1 MKLRW
6 PMQQFQVIMYTN
18 SLWTILSIISIVQR
32 HILILHFVYW
42 IILKKTILNL
52 LDPSST
58 TSLVGKVIVCSLGE
72 MSARGGLFT
81 RGAKQVHMNN
91 KNKKENQSTFQ
102 PCVKKTIQSR
112 EKYEEY
118 PVTFQHRTNWQKCG
132 EMTMTKLWLVLNY
145 YLIGWQ
151 GHDSKLVIE
160 GSKVHCNPG
169 LLPIL
174 NLLTFRVTSI

>member
-18 SLWTILSIISIVQR
+18 SLWTILSIISIVQCN
-32 HILILHFVYW
+32 ILTLHFVYW

-81 RGAKQVHMNN
+81 RGAKQVYIQNEQERESEHISNLCQ
-91 KNKKENQSTFQ
+91 KDHSKQRKIWRVSSDISTQ
-102 PCVKKTIQSR
+102 D
-112 EKYEEY
+112 
-118 PVTFQHRTNWQKCG
+118 
-132 EMTMTKLWLVLNY
+132 KLAEVWGNDHDQVVIGFKLLSDWLTRA
-145 YLIGWQ
+145 W
-151 GHDSKLVIE
+151 
-160 GSKVHCNPG
+160 
-169 LLPIL
+169 
-174 NLLTFRVTSI
+174 F

>member
-1 MKLRW
+1 
-6 PMQQFQVIMYTN
+6 MQQFQVIMYTN

-81 RGAKQVHMNN
+81 RGAN
-91 KNKKENQSTFQ
+91 KYMHKMNKKENQSIFQ
-102 PCVKKTIQSR
+102 PCVKKTIHSR
-112 EKYEEY
+112 E
-118 PVTFQHRTNWQKCG
+118 N
-132 EMTMTKLWLVLNY
+132 
-145 YLIGWQ
+145 
-151 GHDSKLVIE
+151 
-160 GSKVHCNPG
+160 
-169 LLPIL
+169 
-174 NLLTFRVTSI
+174 

>member
-1 MKLRW
+1 MDNFINYVHCAM
-6 PMQQFQVIMYTN
+6 PYINFT
-18 SLWTILSIISIVQR
+18 
-32 HILILHFVYW
+32 FVYW
-42 IILKKTILNL
+42 IILKETILNL

-81 RGAKQVHMNN
+81 RGAKQAHMYN

-102 PCVKKTIQSR
+102 PCVKKAIQSR

-151 GHDSKLVIE
+151 GHDSKLVRE
-160 GSKVHCNPG
+160 GSKVNTV
-169 LLPIL
+169 IL
-174 NLLTFRVTSI
+174 DCFPFSTFWP

>member
-18 SLWTILSIISIVQR
+18 SLWTILSIISIVQC
-32 HILILHFVYW
+32 HILTLHFVYW

-81 RGAKQVHMNN
+81 RGAKQVYIQNEQERESEHISNLCQ
-91 KNKKENQSTFQ
+91 KDHSKQRKIWRVSSDISTQ
-102 PCVKKTIQSR
+102 D
-112 EKYEEY
+112 
-118 PVTFQHRTNWQKCG
+118 
-132 EMTMTKLWLVLNY
+132 KLAEVWGNDHDQVVIGFKLLSDWLTRA
-145 YLIGWQ
+145 W
-151 GHDSKLVIE
+151 
-160 GSKVHCNPG
+160 
-169 LLPIL
+169 
-174 NLLTFRVTSI
+174 F

>member
-6 PMQQFQVIMYTN
+6 PMQQFQEIMYTN

-32 HILILHFVYW
+32 HILTLHFVYW

-81 RGAKQVHMNN
+81 RGAKQVYIQNEQERESEHISNLCQ
-91 KNKKENQSTFQ
+91 KDHSKQRKIWRVSSDISTQ
-102 PCVKKTIQSR
+102 D
-112 EKYEEY
+112 
-118 PVTFQHRTNWQKCG
+118 
-132 EMTMTKLWLVLNY
+132 KLAEVWGNDHDQVVIGFKLLSDWLTR
-145 YLIGWQ
+145 GM
-151 GHDSKLVIE
+151 
-160 GSKVHCNPG
+160 
-169 LLPIL
+169 IL
-174 NLLTFRVTSI
+174 N

>member
-6 PMQQFQVIMYTN
+6 PMQQFQEIMYTN

-32 HILILHFVYW
+32 HILTLHFVYW

-81 RGAKQVHMNN
+81 RGAKQVYIQNEQERESEHISNLCQ
-91 KNKKENQSTFQ
+91 KDHSKQRKIWRVSGDISTQ
-102 PCVKKTIQSR
+102 D
-112 EKYEEY
+112 
-118 PVTFQHRTNWQKCG
+118 
-132 EMTMTKLWLVLNY
+132 KLAEVWGNDHDQVVIGFKLLSDWLTR
-145 YLIGWQ
+145 GM
-151 GHDSKLVIE
+151 
-160 GSKVHCNPG
+160 
-169 LLPIL
+169 IL
-174 NLLTFRVTSI
+174 N

>member
-18 SLWTILSIISIVQR
+18 SLWTILSIISIVQCN
-32 HILILHFVYW
+32 ILTLHFVYW

-102 PCVKKTIQSR
+102 PCVKKTTQSR

-151 GHDSKLVIE
+151 GHDSKLVRE

-169 LLPIL
+169 FAL
-174 NLLTFRVTSI
+174 RVTSI